1 MTPSSATGSED
12 SEKVVPP
19 EEELT
24 APPTLPSTKENE
36 AEPATPV
43 LASHWLVVAKNQ
55 RVNKDW
61 EALTLGM
68 GNG

>member
-24 APPTLPSTKENE
+24 APRTLPSTEDNE

-43 LASHWLVVAKNQ
+43 PAFHWLVVAKN
-55 RVNKDW
+55 
-61 EALTLGM
+61 
-68 GNG
+68 